1 MEEAMNWREKSGRP
15 LIREARTEDC
25 RQIGELALE
34 LIRLEHSL
42 NEGTGEPTPWA
53 GSAAEIR
60 KQMARPSTK
69 FLVAERDGT
78 LIGYAKID
86 LHGINRGGG
95 RLSRLARQLFD
106 KLTRRPRAS
115 FFASGGVISGILVAA
130 TERRTR
136 VGHQLVEA
144 AAEWLRLQGVSQV
157 YIHVLQNNLPALRF
171 WEGSGFEPVTI
182 VLRKELK

>member
-1 MEEAMNWREKSGRP
+1 
-15 LIREARTEDC
+15 
-25 RQIGELALE
+25 
-34 LIRLEHSL
+34 
-42 NEGTGEPTPWA
+42 
-53 GSAAEIR
+53 
-60 KQMARPSTK
+60 
-69 FLVAERDGT
+69 
-78 LIGYAKID
+78 
-86 LHGINRGGG
+86 
-95 RLSRLARQLFD
+95 
-106 KLTRRPRAS
+106 
-115 FFASGGVISGILVAA
+115 VISGILVAA